1 MEIGDFAAAGEN
13 FGKLA
18 PNYVEI
24 RAKNMK
30 ELCIFQAESLKN
42 SPAAAKS
49 LISVYFQF
57 VLLMSEFLR
66 ELIFCMNCYLYFRV
80 FFEFL
85 REQTLFIS
93 EFLYYSRRAAVTSK
107 PKSVPHMYDSQCFY
121 ECRNAPLTFAK
132 QNWDRSAAARN
143 VFTGVG
149 TRHCYS
155 QNGIITVQS

>member
-1 MEIGDFAAAGEN
+1 
-13 FGKLA
+13 
-18 PNYVEI
+18 
-24 RAKNMK
+24 MK
-30 ELCIFQAESLKN
+30 DLCIFQAESPKF

-49 LISVYFQF
+49 LISVYFQA
-57 VLLMSEFLR
+57 VLLISEFLR
-66 ELIFCMNCYLYFRV
+66 ELIFCMNFYLYFRA

-107 PKSVPHMYDSQCFY
+107 PKLVPHMYVWFPMFY
-121 ECRNAPLTFAK
+121 ECRNAPLAFAK

-155 QNGIITVQS
+155 QNGIITVQSWHNFYKRRNMLLKSAKSTLYK

>member
-1 MEIGDFAAAGEN
+1 MNDFC
-13 FGKLA
+13 L
-18 PNYVEI
+18 
-24 RAKNMK
+24 
-30 ELCIFQAESLKN
+30 FQAESLKN

-49 LISVYFQF
+49 LISVYFQV
-57 VLLMSEFLR
+57 VLLISEFLR
-66 ELIFCMNCYLYFRV
+66 ELIVCMIFSPYFRV

-107 PKSVPHMYDSQCFY
+107 PKLVPHMYDSQCFY

-132 QNWDRSAAARN
+132 HNWDRSAAARN

>member
-1 MEIGDFAAAGEN
+1 MKLFQIGE
-13 FGKLA
+13 LA
-18 PNYVEI
+18 PNYIEI

-30 ELCIFQAESLKN
+30 DLCIFQAESLKN

-49 LISVYFQF
+49 LISVYFQV

-107 PKSVPHMYDSQCFY
+107 PKLVPHMYDSQCF
-121 ECRNAPLTFAK
+121 T
-132 QNWDRSAAARN
+132 S
-143 VFTGVG
+143 VG
-149 TRHCYS
+149 TRR
-155 QNGIITVQS
+155 